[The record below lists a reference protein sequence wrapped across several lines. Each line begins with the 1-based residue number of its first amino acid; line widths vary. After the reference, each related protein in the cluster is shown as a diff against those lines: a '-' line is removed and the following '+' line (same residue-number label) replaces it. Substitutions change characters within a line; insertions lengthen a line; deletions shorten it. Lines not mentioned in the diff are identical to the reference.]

1 MNDICN
7 ACTQRM
13 FMCYSIT
20 LMYILAVVNYV
31 LLLTA
36 VESSELCLQR
46 QGSLYTVDI
55 DAQGSLVVSG
65 STDSMIRLF
74 DARIGA
80 KVRHSYTSTNAFVCN
95 ALYHIQLLQLLL
107 LASAY
112 WPAMCLTKHCQVNAC
127 SCVLLCALSCS
138 YCR

>member
-1 MNDICN
+1 MHTLFIVGHKDKVCAHSNS
-7 ACTQRM
+7 ACTDLQHLGL
-13 FMCYSIT
+13 S
-20 LMYILAVVNYV
+20 
-31 LLLTA
+31 LLLSTVLNVITA

-80 KVRHSYTSTNAFVCN
+80 KVRHSYSSSKAFSCN
-95 ALYHIQLLQLLL
+95 AVY
-107 LASAY
+107 SA
-112 WPAMCLTKHCQVNAC
+112 N
-127 SCVLLCALSCS
+127 CS
-138 YCR
+138 YYH